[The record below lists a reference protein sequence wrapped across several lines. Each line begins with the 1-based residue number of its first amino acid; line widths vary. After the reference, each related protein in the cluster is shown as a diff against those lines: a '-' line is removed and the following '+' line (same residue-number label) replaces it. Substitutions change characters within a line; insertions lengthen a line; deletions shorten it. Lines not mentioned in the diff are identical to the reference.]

1 MSVRFLNMLLL
12 NHFKRFLL
20 FNCLFWSLVF
30 SSKTYAQIQEVDT
43 FTNLNVVE
51 LEDLKWMMDTTF
63 KIFKTQKFNDMKVVF
78 PSFKT
83 YKKFIKK
90 SEAGK
95 QTEYTQFAMYNSFW
109 NKLRLQH
116 SKLFKKL
123 KKQRVDWQ
131 NTKLDSIDYEHSYY
145 DSVEFAYVKW
155 IIKVNN
161 KKRYMIKATCIKMD
175 DKWFVMDELIY
186 AGIIIERKEK
196 KKKS

>member
-1 MSVRFLNMLLL
+1 MLLL
-12 NHFKRFLL
+12 NHFKRFLI
-20 FNCLFWSLVF
+20 FNALFWSFVF

-63 KIFKTQKFNDMKVVF
+63 KIFKTQKFNAMKVVF

-109 NKLRLQH
+109 NKLRFQH
-116 SKLFKKL
+116 IKLFKKL

-186 AGIIIERKEK
+186 SGIIIERKEK